1 MFYEG
6 SKRLKNIERAFEI
19 ERESYERTIEFLKN
33 ELKSYALHNKE
44 GNDKLKEEIKKYN
57 KMEETLAER
66 NQTILV
72 YEDELVA
79 LRNKLSELDEDQVV
93 ARLREL
99 STENERLT
107 IRVAELERQ
116 LKSGKTGLNVRQK
129 EEYKRLKQKEYQQ
142 KWLKKQKKAQKSAQ
156 KSAK

>member
-1 MFYEG
+1 MFNE
-6 SKRLKNIERAFEI
+6 SKRVKNIERIFEI
-19 ERESYERTIEFLKN
+19 EREAYLRTIEYLEDEIASRYK
-33 ELKSYALHNKE
+33 KE
-44 GNDKLKEEIKKYN
+44 DNNKLKEEIEKYN
-57 KMEETLAER
+57 KMEETLTER

-72 YEDELVA
+72 YEEELVE
-79 LRNKLSELDEDQVV
+79 LRNKLCELEGDKGVE
-93 ARLREL
+93 RLREL

-116 LKSGKTGLNVRQK
+116 LRSGKVGLNVRQK

>member
-19 ERESYERTIEFLKN
+19 ERESYERTIDHLKD
-33 ELKSYALHNKE
+33 ELAASTRKE
-44 GNDKLKEEIKKYN
+44 ESEIKKLETELRRYDD
-57 KMEETLAER
+57 MEQTLNA
-66 NQTILV
+66 
-72 YEDELVA
+72 
-79 LRNKLSELDEDQVV
+79 RNKTIAKYEKENFALMEQLKSLDGDQGV

-99 STENERLT
+99 TAENERLT

-142 KWLKKQKKAQKSAQ
+142 KWLKKQKKSQ

>member
-19 ERESYERTIEFLKN
+19 ERESYERTIEFLKD

-72 YEDELVA
+72 YEDELVE
-79 LRNKLSELDEDQVV
+79 LRNKLCELDEDQGV
-93 ARLREL
+93 ARLREV
-99 STENERLT
+99 TAENERLT

-116 LKSGKTGLNVRQK
+116 LRSGKVGLNVRQK

-142 KWLKKQKKAQKSAQ
+142 KWLKKQKKAQKSTQ

>member
-19 ERESYERTIEFLKN
+19 ERESYERTIEFLEN
-33 ELKSYALHNKE
+33 ELASRYETDETK
-44 GNDKLKEEIKKYN
+44 KLKEEIEKYN

-66 NQTILV
+66 TQTILV
-72 YEDELVA
+72 YEDELVE
-79 LRNKLSELDEDQVV
+79 LRNKLSDLEGDKGV

-116 LKSGKTGLNVRQK
+116 LRSGKTGLNVRQK

-142 KWLKKQKKAQKSAQ
+142 KWLKKQKKSQKSAQ

>member
-19 ERESYERTIEFLKN
+19 ERESYKRTIEFLKD

-57 KMEETLAER
+57 KMEETLAEQ
-66 NQTILV
+66 NQDILV
-72 YEDELVA
+72 YEDELVE
-79 LRNKLSELDEDQVV
+79 LRNKLSELEGDQGV
-93 ARLREL
+93 ARLREV
-99 STENERLT
+99 TAENERLT

-116 LKSGKTGLNVRQK
+116 LKSGKVGLNVRQK

-142 KWLKKQKKAQKSAQ
+142 KWLKKQKKTQKSAQ

>member
-33 ELKSYALHNKE
+33 ELASRRGTDEVKNLKAQLALYHDMDDTLDARN
-44 GNDKLKEEIKKYN
+44 
-57 KMEETLAER
+57 ETIAK
-66 NQTILV
+66 
-72 YEDELVA
+72 YEDENIA
-79 LRNKLSELDEDQVV
+79 LKKQLEELDGDQGVT
-93 ARLREL
+93 RLREL

-142 KWLKKQKKAQKSAQ
+142 KWLKKQKKAQKSTQ

>member
-19 ERESYERTIEFLKN
+19 ERESYERTIEFLKHELASRRETN
-33 ELKSYALHNKE
+33 ETK
-44 GNDKLKEEIKKYN
+44 KLKEEIEKYN

-66 NQTILV
+66 NQDILV
-72 YEDELVA
+72 YEDELVE
-79 LRNKLSELDEDQVV
+79 LRNKLSELDGDQGV

-116 LKSGKTGLNVRQK
+116 LKSGKVGLNVRQK

>member
-19 ERESYERTIEFLKN
+19 ERDSYERTIDYLKD
-33 ELKSYALHNKE
+33 ELRAYASHEKE
-44 GNDKLKEEIKKYN
+44 DSNKLKEEIKKYN
-57 KMEETLAER
+57 EMEETLAER

-72 YEDELVA
+72 YEDELVE
-79 LRNKLSELDEDQVV
+79 LRNKLSELDEDQGV
-93 ARLREL
+93 ARLREV
-99 STENERLT
+99 TAENERLT

-116 LKSGKTGLNVRQK
+116 LKSGKVGLNVRQK
-129 EEYKRLKQKEYQQ
+129 EEYKRLKQREYQQ
-142 KWLKKQKKAQKSAQ
+142 KWLKKQKKSQKSAQ

>member
-19 ERESYERTIEFLKN
+19 ERESYERTIEFLEN
-33 ELKSYALHNKE
+33 ELASRYE
-44 GNDKLKEEIKKYN
+44 TNDTKKLKEEIEKYN

-66 NQTILV
+66 NQNILV
-72 YEDELVA
+72 YEDELVE
-79 LRNKLSELDEDQVV
+79 LRNKLSELDGDQGV

-116 LKSGKTGLNVRQK
+116 LKSGKVGLNVRQK

>member
-33 ELKSYALHNKE
+33 ELNSYALHNRE

-66 NQTILV
+66 NQDILV
-72 YEDELVA
+72 YEDELVE
-79 LRNKLSELDEDQVV
+79 LRNKLSELEGDQGV
-93 ARLREL
+93 ARLREVIA
-99 STENERLT
+99 ENERLT

-116 LKSGKTGLNVRQK
+116 LKSGKVGLNVRQK

-142 KWLKKQKKAQKSAQ
+142 KWLKKQKKAQKSTQ

>member
-6 SKRLKNIERAFEI
+6 SKRLKNIEHAFEI
-19 ERESYERTIEFLKN
+19 ERESYERTIEFLEN
-33 ELKSYALHNKE
+33 ELASRYETDETK
-44 GNDKLKEEIKKYN
+44 KLKEEIEKYN

-66 NQTILV
+66 TQTILV
-72 YEDELVA
+72 YEDELVE
-79 LRNKLSELDEDQVV
+79 LRNKLSDLEGDKGV

-142 KWLKKQKKAQKSAQ
+142 KWLKKQKKSQKSAQ

>member
-19 ERESYERTIEFLKN
+19 ERESYERTIEFLEN
-33 ELKSYALHNKE
+33 ELASRYE
-44 GNDKLKEEIKKYN
+44 TNDTKKLKEEIEKYN

-66 NQTILV
+66 NQDILV
-72 YEDELVA
+72 YEDELVE
-79 LRNKLSELDEDQVV
+79 LRNKLSELDGDQGV
-93 ARLREL
+93 ARLREV
-99 STENERLT
+99 TAENERLT

-116 LKSGKTGLNVRQK
+116 LKSGKVGLNVRQK

>member
-1 MFYEG
+1 MFYGG

-19 ERESYERTIEFLKN
+19 ERESYERTIEFLKH
-33 ELKSYALHNKE
+33 ELASRYETDEAK
-44 GNDKLKEEIKKYN
+44 KLKEEIEKYN

-72 YEDELVA
+72 YEDELVE
-79 LRNKLSELDEDQVV
+79 LRNKLSELEGDKGV

-142 KWLKKQKKAQKSAQ
+142 KWLKKQKKSQKSAQ

>member
-19 ERESYERTIEFLKN
+19 ERESYERTIEFLKD
-33 ELKSYALHNKE
+33 ELRAYASHEKE
-44 GNDKLKEEIKKYN
+44 DSNKLKEEIKKYN
-57 KMEETLAER
+57 EMEETLAER

-72 YEDELVA
+72 YEDELVE
-79 LRNKLSELDEDQVV
+79 LRNKLCELEGDQGA

-99 STENERLT
+99 STENEHLT

-116 LKSGKTGLNVRQK
+116 LKSGKVGLNVRQK

>member
-19 ERESYERTIEFLKN
+19 ERESYERTIEFLEN
-33 ELKSYALHNKE
+33 ELASRYETDETK
-44 GNDKLKEEIKKYN
+44 KLKEEIEKYN

-72 YEDELVA
+72 YEDELVE
-79 LRNKLSELDEDQVV
+79 LRNKLSKLDGDKGV

-142 KWLKKQKKAQKSAQ
+142 KWLKKQKKAQKSTQ